1 MILYILLCLIINNFF
16 EILLNATFSNLE
28 VNFLLL
34 LALFVVK
41 NMWNN
46 QFWLII
52 AVSPSHYKGNGDWSF
67 VYFPKNG
74 GASIFPHKRGLGKIV
89 EEG

>member
-16 EILLNATFSNLE
+16 EILLNVIFSNLE

-41 NMWNN
+41 NM
-46 QFWLII
+46 
-52 AVSPSHYKGNGDWSF
+52 
-67 VYFPKNG
+67 
-74 GASIFPHKRGLGKIV
+74 
-89 EEG
+89 

>member
-41 NMWNN
+41 NM
-46 QFWLII
+46 
-52 AVSPSHYKGNGDWSF
+52 
-67 VYFPKNG
+67 
-74 GASIFPHKRGLGKIV
+74 
-89 EEG
+89 